1 MTARLSP
8 TIRLYLQNDHCFE
21 TDATLL
27 AIHENLIAFDQSCF
41 HPGGGGQPPDE
52 GTVTFQNGEI
62 VEITSIQTDSDDIL
76 WHVCATL
83 LSSDYIG
90 QPAHLSLNKN
100 KRLALMRY
108 HTVLHVLNTIALRD
122 YNGWITG
129 VQINE
134 NYSRIDFKLENF
146 TPALAAELEA
156 KVNAVLEEN
165 HSLKAYYIPEEEF
178 KQRND
183 LLRTLEAKPP
193 VKEGQVRVVAIE
205 GFDAQA
211 CGGTHVHSTR
221 DVGKFSIYKIDNK
234 GKNNKRFYVR
244 LTE

>member
-1 MTARLSP
+1 MASIPP
-8 TIRLYLQNDHCFE
+8 TIRLYLQDDHRFE
-21 TDATLL
+21 TEATVL
-27 AIHENLIAFDQSCF
+27 AVRENLIAFDQTCF
-41 HPGGGGQPPDE
+41 HPGGGGQPPDD
-52 GTVTFQNGEI
+52 GIVKFQNGQSA
-62 VEITSIQTDSDDIL
+62 EITSIQTDSDDVM
-76 WHVCATL
+76 WHVCLTPPA
-83 LSSDYIG
+83 SDFIG
-90 QPAHLSLNKN
+90 QPVHLGLNKN

-134 NYSRIDFKLENF
+134 EYSRIDFKLENF

-165 HSLKAYYIPEEEF
+165 HSLNAYYISEEEF
-178 KQRND
+178 RRRDD

-193 VKEGQVRVVAIE
+193 VKDGQVRVVAIE

-221 DVGKFSIYKIDNK
+221 EVGKLSIYKIDNK

-244 LTE
+244 LVG

>member
-1 MTARLSP
+1 V
-8 TIRLYLQNDHCFE
+8 
-21 TDATLL
+21 L
-27 AIHENLIAFDQSCF
+27 AIHENLIAFDQTCF
-41 HPGGGGQPPDE
+41 HPGGGGQPPDV
-52 GTVTFQNGEI
+52 GTVTSQNGQTI
-62 VEITSIQTDSDDIL
+62 EITGIQTDSDDVL
-76 WHVCATL
+76 WHVCKTPPL
-83 LSSDYIG
+83 LDLVG
-90 QPAHLSLNKN
+90 QSVHLSLNKN

-134 NYSRIDFKLENF
+134 DYSRIDFKLENF
-146 TPALAAELEA
+146 TPALATELEA
-156 KVNAVLEEN
+156 KANAVLEEE
-165 HSLKAYYIPEEEF
+165 HPLKAYYISEEEF
-178 KQRND
+178 RQRDD

-193 VKEGQVRVVAIE
+193 VKDGQVRVVAIE

-221 DVGKFSIYKIDNK
+221 EVGKFLIYKIDNK

-244 LTE
+244 LDANPTHP